1 MFRPCLQNK
10 TTLCRDSEGTYLPP
24 DKISQVV
31 ISRPLREV
39 IPSIDQ
45 VREQQANGRAA
56 FLSVGSLAHS
66 ETKYATLSSLQA
78 HGADPIWDIYES
90 GALKSDG
97 FLRS

>member
-56 FLSVGSLAHS
+56 FLSVGSLAIVKLNMPPLAAYKHMV
-66 ETKYATLSSLQA
+66 
-78 HGADPIWDIYES
+78 PIPFGTYMNL
-90 GALKSDG
+90 ARLNQMA
-97 FLRS
+97 F